1 MNKILV
7 FIFLLVVFLFLP
19 TTNYPLLTA
28 HAIVDPLEAPNNKFG
43 VHIISATPGELSAA
57 SEMVNFNGDWGY
69 VTFLIESKNR
79 DQYKWQQFFNELRRQ
94 HLIPIV
100 RIATKPVNS
109 HWERPY
115 EGEEKAWAD
124 FLDSL
129 NWPTKNRY
137 VVIYN
142 EPNHAKEWGNF
153 VDPKS
158 YAIVLNKT
166 ITALKEKNQ
175 DFFVLNC
182 GFDSS
187 APHQPPE
194 YYDEERFLREMD
206 EEIPGIFNR
215 LDGWVSH
222 PYPNPNF
229 SGSPDSFGRGTVR
242 GYLWE
247 ISLLRDIGLHK
258 NLPIFITETGWKHQ
272 EGLKTDPNLLNAE
285 ETSVYYRKAY
295 EEAWNSDQIVA
306 VTPFLLN
313 YQEEPFDHF
322 SFKKI
327 TGEVQN
333 DKILPA
339 GRQVLGVQ
347 FPEYYPQYTV
357 LRQMPKVSGQ
367 PLQDIK
373 AEFVSYDGSKVTF
386 KNTGQSIWGERGEV
400 KIAPFEPFRIPVG
413 TRIEPNQEYIHN
425 LSQDNPKVTTTITP
439 NFLTELFENIKAF
452 LGG

>member
-194 YYDEERFLREMD
+194 YY
-206 EEIPGIFNR
+206 
-215 LDGWVSH
+215 
-222 PYPNPNF
+222 
-229 SGSPDSFGRGTVR
+229 
-242 GYLWE
+242 
-247 ISLLRDIGLHK
+247 
-258 NLPIFITETGWKHQ
+258 
-272 EGLKTDPNLLNAE
+272 
-285 ETSVYYRKAY
+285 
-295 EEAWNSDQIVA
+295 
-306 VTPFLLN
+306 
-313 YQEEPFDHF
+313 
-322 SFKKI
+322 
-327 TGEVQN
+327 
-333 DKILPA
+333 
-339 GRQVLGVQ
+339 
-347 FPEYYPQYTV
+347 
-357 LRQMPKVSGQ
+357 
-367 PLQDIK
+367 
-373 AEFVSYDGSKVTF
+373 
-386 KNTGQSIWGERGEV
+386 
-400 KIAPFEPFRIPVG
+400 
-413 TRIEPNQEYIHN
+413 
-425 LSQDNPKVTTTITP
+425 
-439 NFLTELFENIKAF
+439 
-452 LGG
+452 